1 VRSPTEIAYR
11 LRQEAANLK
20 LWLAPPRLAA
30 DAHAP
35 LPRLPKPPC
44 IAAALRG
51 TTFAAELEQ
60 RAEEILHGRYR
71 LLGLDLELER
81 EPRWRRD
88 PASGVETGLP
98 YFRRVPYLDAS
109 RTGDHK
115 VVWELNR
122 HQHLTLLAQA
132 SVVCER
138 TEFFEELLRQWES
151 WVEQN
156 PFQRGINWASALEV
170 GIRALAWI
178 WIYHLTGDRMNALQR
193 RRFLQELYRHG
204 RHLETNLSFYFS
216 PNTHLLGEAVAL
228 HCLGTLF
235 PALPRSARWAELGG
249 RVVRNELKR
258 QMQADGAYFEQSV
271 YYHVYALDLFLWHA
285 IVGRRGQELQE
296 EFQRILELMAGYL
309 DAIMGPQRRL
319 PLIGDD
325 DGGRLFFPSVSPEH
339 YGRATLATCGQLLG
353 RPEWA
358 KDPEDAQRQAI
369 WWLGPAGRLDSAQAG
384 ERRAVKRSRDRQGG
398 VPAGAHTA
406 QLRMRESREVAAPGE
421 SVEETRLFSDSG
433 SVVWARGEFWVLIQA
448 GGFGALRAGHSHSH
462 GLSLIARRGDE
473 DLLIDPGT
481 FTYTSEPRWRR
492 WFRGSAA
499 HNTVRVNGLDQ
510 APQNGPFSW
519 AGKPLVAMELW
530 QPDRREPRLVASCRY
545 HGAEVR
551 HRRYFALSG
560 EDVLFV
566 LDEIR
571 APRRAVCEQFWHP
584 GGAVEQL
591 SDRAF
596 RIGRRTQLVLTHPA
610 GLEEGGENG
619 WRSRAYGQKESA
631 PAILAAVQAETPVFL
646 GAALVA
652 TGEAEA
658 VYLTMVTEIGQVGF
672 KLTGGLR
679 REIWFNLIRE

>member
-1 VRSPTEIAYR
+1 VRSPAEIAYR
-11 LRQEAANLK
+11 VRQEAANLK

-30 DAHAP
+30 DADSDAP
-35 LPRLPKPPC
+35 LAGLPEPRC

-51 TTFAAELEQ
+51 TPFAAELEQ

-71 LLGLDLELER
+71 LLGLNLELDR

-88 PASGVETGLP
+88 PVRGVETGLP

-109 RTGDHK
+109 RVGDHK
-115 VVWELNR
+115 LVWELNR

-132 SVVCER
+132 FVVCER
-138 TEFFEELLRQWES
+138 KEFFEELLRQWES

-178 WIYHLTGDRMNALQR
+178 WIYHLTGDRMTALQR
-193 RRFLQELYRHG
+193 RRFLEELYRHG

-228 HCLGTLF
+228 HCLGTLL

-249 RVVRNELKR
+249 RVVRSELRR
-258 QMQADGAYFEQSV
+258 QAQADGAHFEQSV
-271 YYHVYALDLFLWHA
+271 YYHVYALDLFLLHY
-285 IVGRRGQELQE
+285 ILDRRGRESH
-296 EFQRILELMAGYL
+296 RILELMAEYL
-309 DAIMGPQRRL
+309 DAVTGPQRRL
-319 PLIGDD
+319 SLIGDD
-325 DGGRLFFPSVSPEH
+325 DGGRLFFPCVSPEH
-339 YGRATLATCGQLLG
+339 YGRATLATCAQLLD

-369 WWLGPAGRLDSAQAG
+369 WWLGPARRPA
-384 ERRAVKRSRDRQGG
+384 ERQEKQVR
-398 VPAGAHTA
+398 GA
-406 QLRMRESREVAAPGE
+406 
-421 SVEETRLFSDSG
+421 EETRLFSDSG
-433 SVVWARGEFWVLIQA
+433 SVVWSRGEFWVLIQA

-462 GLSLIARRGDE
+462 ALSLIARLADE

-481 FTYTSEPRWRR
+481 FTYTGEPRWRH
-492 WFRGSAA
+492 WFRSSAA

-519 AGKPLVAMELW
+519 AGKPHVAIELW
-530 QPDRREPRLVASCRY
+530 QPSPREPRLAVCCRY

-571 APRRAVCEQFWHP
+571 GPRRAMCEQFWHP
-584 GGAVEQL
+584 GGAVQQL
-591 SDRAF
+591 SERAF
-596 RIGRRTQLVLTHPA
+596 RIGSRAQLVLTHPA
-610 GLEEGGENG
+610 SFGEGGENG

-631 PAILAAVQAETPVFL
+631 PAILTALQADTPVFL

-652 TGEAEA
+652 TCDAEA
-658 VYLTMVTEIGQVGF
+658 VDLTMVTEIGQVGF
-672 KLTGGLR
+672 RLTGRLR
-679 REIWFNLIRE
+679 REIWFNLIHE